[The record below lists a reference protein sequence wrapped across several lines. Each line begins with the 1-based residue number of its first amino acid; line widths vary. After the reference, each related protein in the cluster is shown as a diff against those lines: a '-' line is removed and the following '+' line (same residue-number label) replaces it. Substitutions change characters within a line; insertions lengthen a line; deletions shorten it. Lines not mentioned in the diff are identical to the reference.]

1 MQSVTLPSAHPSMY
15 SSISYPNISSQGC
28 INTTITSCSSVQV
41 SNFVQSPITSITQE
55 LPSAVAAVSTPA
67 SCHQSDN
74 INQATNALLGIISQV
89 ISASS
94 SATGL
99 NPSVTGIDI
108 NYLFWFVFV
117 SGNIARCQGCSGR
130 IMRDGGGKPLP
141 PPNDLVIQHK
151 EQVMFNNPNTGKY
164 QLSRDYR
171 NVYYHAR
178 VNCIRQ
184 RFPTFTPIQ
193 HCRIDRTTF
202 VRFTKVHKDYIAK
215 EFGLKATA

>member
-1 MQSVTLPSAHPSMY
+1 M
-15 SSISYPNISSQGC
+15 
-28 INTTITSCSSVQV
+28 
-41 SNFVQSPITSITQE
+41 
-55 LPSAVAAVSTPA
+55 
-67 SCHQSDN
+67 
-74 INQATNALLGIISQV
+74 

-99 NPSVTGIDI
+99 NPSVTGINI

-130 IMRDGGGKPLP
+130 IMRDAGGKPLP

-151 EQVMFNNPNTGKY
+151 EQIMFNNPNTGKY

-178 VNCIRQ
+178 VNCI
-184 RFPTFTPIQ
+184 
-193 HCRIDRTTF
+193 
-202 VRFTKVHKDYIAK
+202 
-215 EFGLKATA
+215 

>member
-1 MQSVTLPSAHPSMY
+1 M
-15 SSISYPNISSQGC
+15 
-28 INTTITSCSSVQV
+28 

-117 SGNIARCQGCSGR
+117 SGI
-130 IMRDGGGKPLP
+130 LH
-141 PPNDLVIQHK
+141 V
-151 EQVMFNNPNTGKY
+151 V
-164 QLSRDYR
+164 
-171 NVYYHAR
+171 
-178 VNCIRQ
+178 
-184 RFPTFTPIQ
+184 
-193 HCRIDRTTF
+193 
-202 VRFTKVHKDYIAK
+202 KDVL
-215 EFGLKATA
+215 EG